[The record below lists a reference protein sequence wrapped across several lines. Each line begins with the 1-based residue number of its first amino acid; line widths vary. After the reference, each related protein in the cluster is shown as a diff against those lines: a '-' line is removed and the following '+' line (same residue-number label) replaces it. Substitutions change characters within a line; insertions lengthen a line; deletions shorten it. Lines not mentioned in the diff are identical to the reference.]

1 MSALVIQPIEASN
14 VESFHQALDAVA
26 RERRYLS
33 MLEAPPLDR
42 LQDFVAGLKQSNDPQ
57 FVALDGARV
66 VGWCDIRR
74 HDREIHAHRGVLG
87 MGIIDG
93 YRGAGLGKR
102 LIETTLAASWAI
114 GLHRVELDVHADN
127 DRAIRLYESVG
138 FVREGVARDAVR
150 IDGRFVDV
158 IHMAILRSNTA

>member
-1 MSALVIQPIEASN
+1 MSGIVLQPMQPDF

-33 MLEAPPLDR
+33 MLEAPPLER
-42 LQDFVAGLKQSNDPQ
+42 LRDFVADLKHGNNPQ

-66 VGWCDIRR
+66 IGWCDIRR

-102 LIETTLAASWAI
+102 LIETTLAASWEI
-114 GLHRVELDVHADN
+114 GLHRVELDAHADN

-138 FVREGVARDAVR
+138 FLREGVARDAVR

-158 IHMAILRSNTA
+158 IHMAILRANTA

>member
-1 MSALVIQPIEASN
+1 MQPDF

-33 MLEAPPLDR
+33 MLEAPPLER
-42 LQDFVAGLKQSNDPQ
+42 LRDFVAGLKHGNNPQ

-87 MGIIDG
+87 MGIVDG

-102 LIETTLAASWAI
+102 LIETTLAASWEI

-127 DRAIRLYESVG
+127 TRAIRLYESVG
-138 FVREGVARDAVR
+138 FLREGVARDAVR

-158 IHMAILRSNTA
+158 IHMAILRG

>member
-1 MSALVIQPIEASN
+1 MQPDF

-33 MLEAPPLDR
+33 MLEAPPLER
-42 LQDFVAGLKQSNDPQ
+42 LRDFVADLKHGNNPQ
-57 FVALDGARV
+57 FVAFDGARV

-102 LIETTLAASWAI
+102 LIETTLAASWEI
-114 GLHRVELDVHADN
+114 GLHRVELDAHADN
-127 DRAIRLYESVG
+127 TRAIRLYESVG
-138 FVREGVARDAVR
+138 FLREGVARDAVR

-158 IHMAILRSNTA
+158 IHMAILRG

>member
-1 MSALVIQPIEASN
+1 MSEIVIQAMQPDL
-14 VESFHQALDAVA
+14 VESFHEALDSVC

-33 MLEAPPLDR
+33 MLEGPPLAHLR
-42 LQDFVAGLKQSNDPQ
+42 DFVASLRVGGNPQ

-74 HDREIHAHRGVLG
+74 HDREVHAHRGALG

-102 LIETTLAASWAI
+102 LIDTTLAAAWEI

-138 FVREGVARDAVR
+138 FVREGVAREAVR

-158 IHMAILRSNTA
+158 IHMAILRA